1 MRADPPRPL
10 LTVCCAASQAL
21 AGYVAKPQ
29 GVQKGSAEAVTIMF
43 YVNLAT
49 SLRLGQLG
57 GCLGRV
63 CAAGEGEGGSC
74 ARAFVL
80 APRPLSSC
88 DVHMCQVR
96 VILLFF
102 RVLAYF

>member
-1 MRADPPRPL
+1 MVEFYL
-10 LTVCCAASQAL
+10 FLAANWRR
-21 AGYVAKPQ
+21 
-29 GVQKGSAEAVTIMF
+29 GSLVGW
-43 YVNLAT
+43 V
-49 SLRLGQLG
+49 
-57 GCLGRV
+57 GRV

-80 APRPLSSC
+80 VPRPLSSC